1 MDVETRVGLQ
11 LMVKPLWAVFDKRL
25 GLELVGEVNR
35 GLRFE
40 LVGVNVIERGVR
52 VPQLVVEPRELRV
65 ELVEG
70 VVEISCVVNLPLL
83 GVEM

>member
-11 LMVKPLWAVFDKRL
+11 LMVLWAVFDKRL

-52 VPQLVVEPRELRV
+52 VPLLVVEPRELRV
-65 ELVEG
+65 ELVAQS
-70 VVEISCVVNLPLL
+70 VLEISCVVNLPLL
-83 GVEM
+83 GG

>member
-65 ELVEG
+65 ELVES

-83 GVEM
+83 GS